1 MTPSPAGAV
10 PRPLSLTDAL
20 REGIIRGDFVP
31 NQRLIESDLTAQ
43 YRVSRSA
50 VRDALSE
57 LAVEGLV
64 ERVQN
69 RGARVRSVSIE
80 EAVEIIEVRSAVE
93 ALCAKKAA
101 ECVTDGQVLEL
112 RETGQKMQ
120 DAVAAGELEHY
131 SSLNKHLHRR
141 IVEISGQLTAS
152 ATIERLRAQS
162 VRHQFRLAM
171 QPGRA
176 AVSLPEH
183 LEIIEAIAARDPEKA
198 VRLMETHMGS
208 IALAISNT
216 GR

>member
-1 MTPSPAGAV
+1 MHPDPADAVSRSP
-10 PRPLSLTDAL
+10 SLTDAL
-20 REGIIRGDFVP
+20 REGIIRGVFVP

-64 ERVQN
+64 QRVQN
-69 RGARVRSVSIE
+69 RGARVRAVSID

-93 ALCAKKAA
+93 ALCARKAA
-101 ECVTDGQVLEL
+101 ESVTEAQVLEL
-112 RETGQKMQ
+112 REMGHRMQ
-120 DAVAAGELEHY
+120 DAVDAGELEHY
-131 SSLNKHLHRR
+131 SSLNKRLHRR
-141 IVEISGQLTAS
+141 IVEISGQMTAS

-198 VRLMETHMGS
+198 VKLMENHMDS
-208 IALAISNT
+208 IALAISAS